1 MSFFSR
7 KNKKESSNSM
17 NTMSEEN
24 TNSAENETIPSQEPE
39 LQDAQVEQQDPIAKL
54 EAALSESQ
62 DKYLRLVAEFENYKK
77 RVSRDRLEL
86 SKMAGADILLALL
99 PVMDDFERALKA
111 GQDASASEG
120 VQLIYNKLK
129 STLESKGVK
138 AMVAVGE
145 TFDAEL
151 HDAIVQAPAPSE
163 DAKGKVLDEITKG
176 YYLNDKVLR
185 HAQVVVAI

>member
-1 MSFFSR
+1 MSLFSR
-7 KNKKESSNSM
+7 KNKKEAQKSM
-17 NTMSEEN
+17 NSMSEEN
-24 TNSAENETIPSQEPE
+24 TNTPDQEVTPPQEAELP
-39 LQDAQVEQQDPIAKL
+39 DAQVEQQDPVARL
-54 EAALSESQ
+54 EAVLSESQ

-77 RVSRDRLEL
+77 RVSRDRLEQ
-86 SKMAGADILLALL
+86 SKMAGADILLAML

-111 GQDASASEG
+111 GQDSMTNEG

-129 STLESKGVK
+129 SALESKGVK
-138 AMVAVGE
+138 PMVTVG
-145 TFDAEL
+145 TPFDAEI

-163 DAKGKVLDEITKG
+163 AAKGTVLDEITKG

>member
-1 MSFFSR
+1 
-7 KNKKESSNSM
+7 M

-24 TNSAENETIPSQEPE
+24 ANTPEQELTQSQEAE
-39 LQDAQVEQQDPIAKL
+39 LPDAQVEQQDPIAKL
-54 EAALSESQ
+54 EAEKSEMQ

-77 RVSRDRLEL
+77 RVVRDRLEQ
-86 SKMAGADILLALL
+86 SKMAGAEILLAML
-99 PVMDDFERALKA
+99 PVMDDFERALKS
-111 GQDASASEG
+111 GQDAAANEG

-129 STLESKGVK
+129 TSLESKGVK
-138 AMVAVGE
+138 PMAAIGMP
-145 TFDAEL
+145 FDAEL

-163 DAKGKVLDEITKG
+163 TAKGTVLDEITKG